1 MSTTAE
7 IPESQESQIKLLN
20 RVVEELNKKYE
31 GIFSAETI
39 ERYVFESYTALA
51 RTAKIR
57 THLPLL
63 AEHFATDRLEALRHA
78 GDEIKDSLPQVLFVC
93 TRNVGRSQ
101 IASALL
107 KHYAG
112 GEVHVRSAGILPD
125 AEVHPVVL
133 DVLAERGIDIGK
145 AYPKPLTDDV
155 VRASDYVVNLG
166 CDGAYPMYP
175 GKHYLDWDL
184 MDPGD
189 ESPERVRA
197 VVDEIDVHIREL
209 WAEMSK

>member
-1 MSTTAE
+1 MPDT
-7 IPESQESQIKLLN
+7 PESQLKLLN
-20 RVVEELNKKYE
+20 RVVEDLAKKYE
-31 GIFSAETI
+31 DKFSVETI

-63 AEHFATDRLEALRHA
+63 AEHFATDRLEALIHA
-78 GDEIKDSLPQVLFVC
+78 GDKLKDSYPQVLFVC
-93 TRNVGRSQ
+93 VRNAGRSQ

-112 GEVHVRSAGILPD
+112 GEVHVRSAGTLPD
-125 AEVHPVVL
+125 SEVHPVVL
-133 DVLAERGIDIGK
+133 DILAERGIDIGG
-145 AYPKPLTDDV
+145 AFPKPLTDDV
-155 VRASDYVVNLG
+155 VRASDYVITMG
-166 CDGAYPMYP
+166 CDDVCPIYP

-184 MDPGD
+184 MDPED

-197 VVDEIDVHIREL
+197 IVDEIDGHIREL
-209 WAEMSK
+209 WARISQ